1 MIDRRS
7 FTALLAG
14 AFATPRTA
22 WSQMTTSKAVF
33 YASVG
38 PALTLYHVDVDTAGF
53 DPAEH
58 DDAARQYPVRMA
70 ASIRLASLCGVEQW
84 WPRVDRRFGRHA
96 LFERAAHRPRQWR
109 ATGARPIGRIAVAT
123 HPRIA

>member
-22 WSQMTTSKAVF
+22 WSQITTSKAVF

-38 PALTLYHVDVDTAGF
+38 PALTLYQINVDETKAAF
-53 DPAEH
+53 LEILRATHDPA
-58 DDAARQYPVRMA
+58 
-70 ASIRLASLCGVEQW
+70 RL
-84 WPRVDRRFGRHA
+84 
-96 LFERAAHRPRQWR
+96 
-109 ATGARPIGRIAVAT
+109 
-123 HPRIA
+123 